1 MEILAIQKNFEVPT
15 VCQAVFWQLRIPGMN
30 KTYKATALSYIF
42 LLFDF
47 LIAKTKLITE
57 NLKITQAK
65 VEHKEYQFCFW
76 TNHLYPN
83 H

>member
-1 MEILAIQKNFEVPT
+1 
-15 VCQAVFWQLRIPGMN
+15 MN
-30 KTYKATALSYIF
+30 KTYKATALSNNF

-65 VEHKEYQFCFW
+65 VERKEYQFCFW